1 MHAITCPE
9 DKVYIKLTKN
19 SKLYAHEERV
29 EIHGT
34 NVYEESDTF
43 ENNSLFSWEW
53 CLNSTQ
59 NNQYE
64 VWFYDRYSDSWS
76 SGS

>member
-43 ENNSLFSWEW
+43 ENNSLLLGMVSE
-53 CLNSTQ
+53 LYAKQSI
-59 NNQYE
+59 
-64 VWFYDRYSDSWS
+64 
-76 SGS
+76 